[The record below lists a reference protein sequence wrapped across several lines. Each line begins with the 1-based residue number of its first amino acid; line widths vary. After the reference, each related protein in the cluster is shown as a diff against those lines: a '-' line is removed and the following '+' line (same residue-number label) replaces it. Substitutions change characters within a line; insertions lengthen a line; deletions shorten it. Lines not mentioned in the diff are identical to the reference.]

1 MQPIPSN
8 IVSDHP
14 LDTVTIPFTVCV
26 ETGTVVVVEVLVVE
40 VLVVVD
46 LVDVALV
53 VLELVAAKESR
64 ILLATI
70 LSSLATI

>member
-1 MQPIPSN
+1 M
-8 IVSDHP
+8 
-14 LDTVTIPFTVCV
+14 
-26 ETGTVVVVEVLVVE
+26 VVEVLVVE
-40 VLVVVD
+40 VLVLVD

-53 VLELVAAKESR
+53 VLELVAAIESR